1 MSFIAKILSE
11 TPSTR
16 TGSAPG
22 KFYGTAKK
30 HKIPI
35 HGTINDLPLR
45 PIISNIATASY
56 QLAKYLAKL
65 LSPLSTSEY
74 PVAKNTEFINHVKRM
89 NIPKDH
95 SFISFDVKS
104 LFTYVPLDF
113 TINVILR
120 RIYNENEIHTNIKRS
135 EMKELLL
142 LCTKNIHFTFN
153 NDIYQ
158 QCHGV
163 AVGSPM
169 GTVIA
174 GIFMVELER
183 TLLPRLTEYM
193 TPWKRY
199 VDDTIATGKLT
210 SIDHV
215 LMILNTFHK
224 NIKFTYELEIN
235 KKISFLDVLL
245 IRKNDTLET
254 TIYRKSTNNG
264 VYLHWDSF
272 APKNWK
278 RSTLRS
284 ILTRAYKICS
294 TKELLDEELKRIERE
309 FIEIDGYPKWIVNQ
323 LKEECKLVNE

>member
-1 MSFIAKILSE
+1 MRIY
-11 TPSTR
+11 P
-16 TGSAPG
+16 TGSASG
-22 KFYGTAKK
+22 KCYGTAKK
-30 HKIPI
+30 HKIPVN
-35 HGTINDLPLR
+35 GTINHLPSR
-45 PIISNIATASY
+45 SVISNIGTASY

-74 PVAKNTEFINHVKRM
+74 TVANNMEFINHIKRM
-89 NIPKDH
+89 NLPKNH
-95 SFISFDVKS
+95 SFISSNVKS
-104 LFTYVPLDF
+104 LFSYVPLDF

-120 RIYNENEIHTNIKRS
+120 RIYNENEIHVNIKRS

-142 LCTKNIHFTFN
+142 LCTKNVHFTFN

-158 QCHGV
+158 QCDGV
-163 AVGSPM
+163 AIGSPLEPV
-169 GTVIA
+169 TA

-183 TLLPRLTEYM
+183 ALLPRLTEYM

-199 VDDTIATGKLT
+199 VDDTIATRKLT

-235 KKISFLDVLL
+235 KKNSFLNVFL
-245 IRKNDTLET
+245 IRKNDTLDT
-254 TIYRKSTNNG
+254 MTYVKCTNNA

-294 TKELLDEELKRIERE
+294 TKELLDEELKCIKR
-309 FIEIDGYPKWIVNQ
+309 
-323 LKEECKLVNE
+323 

>member
-1 MSFIAKILSE
+1 MNILNTEQFRKLDRDPTKLIESKIQRAVRKIKSHLSNQ
-11 TPSTR
+11 
-16 TGSAPG
+16 
-22 KFYGTAKK
+22 
-30 HKIPI
+30 
-35 HGTINDLPLR
+35 TINDLPLSS
-45 PIISNIATASY
+45 IISHIDAASY
-56 QLAKYLAKL
+56 QLTKYLAKL

-74 PVAKNTEFINHVKRM
+74 TVANNTEFINHVKRM

-104 LFTYVPLDF
+104 LNTYVPLDF

-153 NDIYQ
+153 SDIYQ

-199 VDDTIATGKLT
+199 VDDTIATIKLT

-245 IRKNDTLET
+245 IRKNETLET
-254 TIYRKSTNNG
+254 TIYRKSTNDG
-264 VYLHWDSF
+264 VYLHWDSS

-284 ILTRAYKICS
+284 ILTTAYKMRS
-294 TKELLDEELKRIERE
+294 TKELLDKELKRIERE
-309 FIEIDGYPKWIVNQ
+309 FIEINGYTEWIVN
-323 LKEECKLVNE
+323 